1 MMKQLKSLL
10 IAALLF
16 AGISQTAQAQAKVAH
31 INVGDLMAAM
41 PDMKAANAQLEK
53 LTKTYDTEYNTMV
66 DEFRKKVAQYEKE
79 ASTVTEPVNETRS
92 KEVQDMQKRIQDYQQ
107 NATKELQEKQEGI
120 YKPILEKSRAA
131 IQKVAKA
138 KGYQYVLDSSTGSGV
153 LLADGPDLLAD
164 VKKELGFQ

>member
-16 AGISQTAQAQAKVAH
+16 VGMSQTVSAQAKVAH
-31 INVGDLMAAM
+31 INVSDLMTAM
-41 PDMKAANAQLEK
+41 PEMKAANAQLEK
-53 LTKTYDTEYNTMV
+53 LSKTYDTEYNTMV
-66 DEFRKKVAQYEKE
+66 EEYTTKIKKYDAE
-79 ASTVTEPVNETRS
+79 ATTVGDAVNETRQN
-92 KEVQDMQKRIQDYQQ
+92 EVQEMRSRIEQYRQ
-107 NATKELQEKQEGI
+107 NASKELQTKQEEI

-138 KGYQYVLDSSTGSGV
+138 KGFQYVLDSSMGSGV

-164 VKKELGFQ
+164 VKKELGF

>member
-1 MMKQLKSLL
+1 MKQLKTLL

-16 AGISQTAQAQAKVAH
+16 VGISQTVSAQAKVSH
-31 INVGDLMAAM
+31 INVSELMAAM

-66 DEFRKKVAQYEKE
+66 EEFRKKVGQYEKE
-79 ASTVTEPVNETRS
+79 ASTVTDVVNETRS

-107 NATKELQEKQEGI
+107 NASKELQEKQEAI
-120 YKPILEKSRAA
+120 YKPILEKSRLA

-138 KGYQYVLDSSTGSGV
+138 KGFQYVLDSSTGSGV
-153 LLADGPDLLAD
+153 ILADGPDLMAD
-164 VKKELGFQ
+164 VKKELGFK